1 MRAEPSNHK
10 GVLSAAIAFFMSPQR
25 TGTEQRL
32 IETLLPGLAC
42 RQAHAN
48 RVWCV
53 WSERERTARAAAIRG

>member
-1 MRAEPSNHK
+1 MRTETSNRK
-10 GVLSAAIAFFMSPQR
+10 GVLAAAVAFFMSPQR
-25 TGTEQRL
+25 TQSEQRL

>member
-1 MRAEPSNHK
+1 MRAETSNPK
-10 GVLSAAIAFFMSPQR
+10 GLLSAALAFFMSPQR

-42 RQAHAN
+42 RQTQAN

-53 WSERERTARAAAIRG
+53 WSERERTARAAAVRG